1 MGFPPKSSI
10 KKYIGFSM
18 IFTIHLGVSPYFWKH
33 PNQEKPWNT
42 VDGSEIPNNHRLD
55 GAKTL

>member
-1 MGFPPKSSI
+1 MSEALKV
-10 KKYIGFSM
+10 KKQIPRRSCSR
-18 IFTIHLGVSPYFWKH
+18 SPAPSKASATVVDKF
-33 PNQEKPWNT
+33 EEET